1 VSEPRVLVV
10 GGGGR
15 EHALVDAIHAS
26 AEHPHVWAAPGNP
39 GMEGLAER
47 VPIQATDVARL
58 VTWAREHAPDLVVIG
73 PDAALAAGLADE
85 LRDAGF
91 AVLGPDREAA
101 KLEWSK
107 RHAKETLQRLGL
119 PTASFRVA
127 NSAEEADRLAESSQ
141 YPVVLKADGLAL
153 GKGVVIAR
161 DRAEAR
167 ATIEDWMRRG
177 AMGDAARTVIFEECL
192 AGEEAS
198 ILVLTDGERWMLFP
212 TARDHKRIGE
222 RDTGPNTGGMGAYA
236 PARVPEPE
244 DARAIVRRIVEP
256 ILTTLRKAGTPY
268 RGVLYLGLMMTAS
281 GPMVLEINARFGDPE
296 TQAVLPLLDED
307 PLPLFRDAAAGSLPL
322 ERHGTFL
329 KHEGAVVCV
338 ILAAR
343 GYPAK
348 PETGDV
354 IEGLASRWPHG
365 IRIYHAGIERRG
377 HHWVTAGGRVLGVAA
392 RGATLEQA
400 RTAAYAA
407 ARHIRFPGMQMR
419 RDIALTPQ
427 TSGAHDVH

>member
-26 AEHPHVWAAPGNP
+26 AEHPHVWVAPGNP
-39 GMEGLAER
+39 GMQSLADR
-47 VPIQATDVARL
+47 VPIPATNVAGI
-58 VTWAREHAPDLVVIG
+58 TAWAREHMPDLVVIG
-73 PDAALAAGLADE
+73 PDAALELGLADV

-91 AVLGPDREAA
+91 AVLGPNRQAA

-107 RHAKETLQRLGL
+107 QHAKEMLQRLGL

-127 NSAEEADRLAESSQ
+127 DSAEEADRLAESSR

-153 GKGVVIAR
+153 GKGVVIAK
-161 DRAEAR
+161 DLSEAR
-167 ATIEDWMRRG
+167 GTIDLWMRKG
-177 AMGDAARTVIFEECL
+177 AMGDAARTVVFEDFLE
-192 AGEEAS
+192 GEEAS

-212 TARDHKRIGE
+212 AARDHKRIGE
-222 RDTGPNTGGMGAYA
+222 RDSGPNTGGMGAYA
-236 PARVPEPE
+236 PARVPAPE
-244 DARAIVRRIVEP
+244 DARAIVKRVVEP
-256 ILTTLRKAGTPY
+256 ILAELRDQGTPY
-268 RGVLYLGLMMTAS
+268 RGVLYLGLMLTAS

-296 TQAVLPLLDED
+296 AQAVLPLLTED
-307 PLPLFRDAAAGSLPL
+307 PLPLFRAAALGSLPQD
-322 ERHGTFL
+322 RHGTFL

-343 GYPAK
+343 GYPEK
-348 PETGDV
+348 PETGDM
-354 IEGLASRWPHG
+354 IQGLASRWPHG
-365 IRIYHAGIERRG
+365 IRIYHAGVERRG
-377 HHWVTAGGRVLGVAA
+377 RHWVTSGGRVLGVAA
-392 RGATLEQA
+392 RGATVEQA
-400 RTAAYAA
+400 RAAAYAA
-407 ARHIRFPGMQMR
+407 AGRIRFTGMQMR